1 MLMGG
6 IDAGED
12 SARIVEMMGIIEPS
26 AVADVVVA
34 GLRDERFLILP
45 HPEVADYQANKATD
59 PDRWIGGM
67 RKLQRRLLGS

>member
-12 SARIVEMMGIIEPS
+12 SARIVQMMGIIEPS
-26 AVADVVVA
+26 AVAEEVVA
-34 GLRDERFLILP
+34 GIRDERFLILP
-45 HPEVADYQANKATD
+45 HSEVADFQTNKATD